1 MGDAP
6 ATAILW
12 PAVAMAGL
20 TFLVWVR
27 LYQLRLGEMARKRI
41 DAQQLA
47 NAADSVRLLVDT
59 RASDN
64 FRNLFELPVLF
75 YAGVLL
81 AAQIGVSDAGS
92 IALAW
97 AFVALS
103 SPALIATS
111 AQADD
116 EQNGENTLVIHP
128 DECIDC
134 GVCIPECPADAIF
147 GEDDVPP
154 GQHDFIKLNAELA
167 QAPGWRPIVRTV
179 LPLPDADIWNGK
191 ANKREMLER
200 KWPAG
205 G

>member
-1 MGDAP
+1 M
-6 ATAILW
+6 
-12 PAVAMAGL
+12 
-20 TFLVWVR
+20 
-27 LYQLRLGEMARKRI
+27 
-41 DAQQLA
+41 
-47 NAADSVRLLVDT
+47 
-59 RASDN
+59 
-64 FRNLFELPVLF
+64 
-75 YAGVLL
+75 
-81 AAQIGVSDAGS
+81 
-92 IALAW
+92 
-97 AFVALS
+97 
-103 SPALIATS
+103 
-111 AQADD
+111 
-116 EQNGENTLVIHP
+116 LVIAP